1 MTSATEEYALRTK
14 TPFIGAEGQF
24 EGYEAQ
30 WAQANRR
37 SFAYLQYKPKP
48 WAVSLRLL
56 LRASLWPMCR
66 SAPSRWPCTHRTT
79 SRRRRA
85 CLMLPWAREVRQRRA
100 FRSASKSAKVA
111 SPISTTRTTSIV
123 PCCKPGRCLLD
134 MIPQAFDTE
143 RVAHHGRGRNH
154 HIGADQQAPRT
165 AGNGRKTGK
174 IKTTINDM
182 SVGQYDC
189 TVSAGPSFST
199 LRQRGVR
206 GYGFVWTK
214 LAETDGY
221 CRRQGCARDG
231 LAWRRRDRRA
241 HRQNH
246 PA

>member
-30 WAQANRR
+30 WSQANRR

-85 CLMLPWAREVRQRRA
+85 CLMLPWAREVRQRQA
-100 FRSASKSAKVA
+100 FRSASKSAKGGVA
-111 SPISTTRTTSIV
+111 NFHYTDNLNRAV
-123 PCCKPGRCLLD
+123 LQAGRCLLD
-134 MIPQAFDTE
+134 MIPATF
-143 RVAHHGRGRNH
+143 RHRARRAHHGRGRNH

-165 AGNGRKTGK
+165 AGNGRKPER
-174 IKTTINDM
+174 
-182 SVGQYDC
+182 S
-189 TVSAGPSFST
+189 
-199 LRQRGVR
+199 
-206 GYGFVWTK
+206 
-214 LAETDGY
+214 
-221 CRRQGCARDG
+221 
-231 LAWRRRDRRA
+231 RRRSMI
-241 HRQNH
+241 
-246 PA
+246 